1 MDRVP
6 DLSRRAAARKA
17 VAVRAAKET
26 RAKTLMRAKPDFDEL
41 PEWRDVFI

>member
-1 MDRVP
+1 MERVP
-6 DLSRRAAARKA
+6 DFSRRAAARKA

-26 RAKTLMRAKPDFDEL
+26 RAKTLMRAKPDCDEM